1 MKARIIFLLLL
12 SASVIAQTPRTPTST
27 LKQLLARQ
35 GFSGALEGKI
45 AIKHL
50 GFFHCGSRTLEVFY
64 HTWEETN
71 PPGKAIHAAYRIIF
85 LEDGNKYVGQ
95 FKVQDAP
102 TKITR
107 KVIVFDYPA
116 SSGNTIECEGDR
128 LPEEVLLNGES
139 DTLFK

>member
-1 MKARIIFLLLL
+1 MKASICCLLLL
-12 SASVIAQTPRTPTST
+12 SVSVFAQTPRTPTST

-45 AIKHL
+45 AIKRL
-50 GFFHCGSRTLEVFY
+50 GVFHCGSRSREVFY
-64 HTWEETN
+64 HSWEQSN

-95 FKVQDAP
+95 YRVQDPP

-107 KVIVFDYPA
+107 TAIVFDYPA
-116 SSGNTIECEGDR
+116 GDGNTIECKGDSLPVELTLSGEG
-128 LPEEVLLNGES
+128 V
-139 DTLFK
+139 TLFK